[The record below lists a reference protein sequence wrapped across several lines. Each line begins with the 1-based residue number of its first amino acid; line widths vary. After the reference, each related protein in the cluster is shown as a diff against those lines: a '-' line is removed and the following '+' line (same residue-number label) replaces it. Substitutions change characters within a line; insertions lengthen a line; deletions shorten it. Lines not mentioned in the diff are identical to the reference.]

1 VQRSVKKKIAVL
13 ALFYVAYTVP
23 EWYSYVEEGNTMNKH
38 MFLLVSLF
46 TLLSCSPKPENRQY
60 VALCDTPGFNIATPL
75 NSFKVVQGDILM
87 LGIGTKFIY
96 ANSKNCTIL
105 SLPKEEE

>member
-1 VQRSVKKKIAVL
+1 
-13 ALFYVAYTVP
+13 
-23 EWYSYVEEGNTMNKH
+23 
-38 MFLLVSLF
+38 MFLLVSVSLF
-46 TLLSCSPKPENRQY
+46 VVTFVTAGLLGHKYLVPSPDNRQY
-60 VALCDTPGFNIATPL
+60 VALCDTPGLNVATPL